1 MSVQPTPSPDQQE
14 RLRALFKEASRPVY
28 ERALAHTQSPTRAR
42 EILALVLRDAART
55 PLLCLEREGYLLE
68 LCESFCER
76 EKAPAP
82 LRLREEPIPAPAIEA
97 PAARQ
102 EAPAVR
108 WEDET
113 PAEPWENEALPR
125 KESVPPPRAAAPR
138 RYNLDEDEWLQELRA
153 SRRRSAQTPASSL
166 RVVEPA
172 PRQKPLPP
180 APPKAPAEPLLE
192 EFEEPPRAGFFAR
205 LSIFVSCLMIA
216 ALLWTIAGLLM
227 SLDVLPDIDLGYDWF
242 NANIWRVF

>member
-28 ERALAHTQSPTRAR
+28 ERALAHTRSPARAR

-82 LRLREEPIPAPAIEA
+82 LPEEPVQASAAGEE
-97 PAARQ
+97 PAAQQ
-102 EAPAVR
+102 ETSVES
-108 WEDET
+108 WEDEA
-113 PAEPWENEALPR
+113 PAEPWEEEAPAR
-125 KESVPPPRAAAPR
+125 KDSVPPPRAAAPR

-153 SRRRSAQTPASSL
+153 SRRRSAQAPAPTL

-180 APPKAPAEPLLE
+180 APPPAPAESLLE
-192 EFEEPPRAGFFAR
+192 EFEAPPRAGFFAR

-227 SLDVLPDIDLGYDWF
+227 SLDILPDMNLGYDWF
-242 NANIWRVF
+242 NANVWRVF